1 MSEYLKID
9 ERRTLENIEGY
20 VQHLYEKNAANG
32 VLIGLSGGVDSSV
45 LSALAVNALGAGSVH
60 MAYLYDQHS
69 DRMLRRSARM
79 VSEWLGLELEERSIE
94 PAMREMGVY
103 SPFGMRAT
111 SFAGLLNR
119 LVHEAYRLIFRES
132 PFVSSLRL
140 GSAEA
145 SKGGLAHLGFRS
157 MIRQPEAGMNARHRY
172 RRRILE
178 DNARNRN
185 WLLMGAANRTEWL
198 VGWFVK
204 DGIDDLPF
212 QPIMGLYKTQVRQI
226 AAFLEVPA
234 EVLVQAP
241 SPDMMRGITDE
252 FALGLSY
259 SKIDII
265 LDHLEGGLTKD
276 TVLSTG
282 CSEGEIQ
289 LVREMNRLSHWKR
302 VSAQTHYAADG
313 GPEGG
318 LRL

>member
-1 MSEYLKID
+1 MSKYLRID
-9 ERRTLENIEGY
+9 EGRTIERIEGY
-20 VQHLYEKNAANG
+20 VQHLYKKNAANG
-32 VLIGLSGGVDSSV
+32 VIIGLSGGIDSSV
-45 LSALAVNALGAGSVH
+45 LSALAVKALGGGSVH
-60 MAYLYDQHS
+60 IAYLFDQHS
-69 DRMLRRSARM
+69 DHMLRRNALL
-79 VSEWLGLELEERSIE
+79 VAEWLGLELEERSIE

-140 GSAEA
+140 GNAEA
-145 SKGGLAHLGFRS
+145 SEGGLAHLGFRW
-157 MIRQPEAGMNARHRY
+157 MIRQPEVGMNARHRY
-172 RRRILE
+172 RRRVLE
-178 DNARNRN
+178 DKAQDSN

-198 VGWFVK
+198 VGWFVEG
-204 DGIDDLPF
+204 GIDDVPF
-212 QPIMGLYKTQVRQI
+212 QPIKGLYKTQVRQL

-259 SKIDII
+259 SKIDLI

-276 TVLSTG
+276 TILNAG
-282 CSEGEIQ
+282 CNEWEIQ
-289 LVREMNRLSHWKR
+289 LVREMNRLSQWKR
-302 VSAQTHYAADG
+302 GSALNHYAADG
-313 GPEGG
+313 GPDGG